1 MKHERF
7 PTLDPMKPYGSN
19 PVTIESI
26 NVRERHA
33 ISDEM
38 ARYTREYNRIR
49 AEHDRALELIKAAFH
64 QDRQELNA
72 ANFAKRDAA

>member
-1 MKHERF
+1 MEHQRIQM
-7 PTLDPMKPYGSN
+7 PDPMKPYGSN

-38 ARYTREYNRIR
+38 ARYTAAYNCIR
-49 AEHDRALELIKAAFH
+49 AEHDRAMELIKAAFQ
-64 QDRQELNA
+64 QDRDNLLA
-72 ANFAKRDAA
+72 ANFAKREAA